1 MNTMLPSPPKSFG
14 RLSDVFISALGSI
27 TGIDNRL
34 GLRKVESA
42 CVVMVDGL
50 GVENIAFAAGHMK
63 FLGKQSL
70 NAIRCAF
77 PSTTASSLVSFAT
90 GDRPG
95 VHNFVGYQVQHD
107 GEPLNLLTG
116 LTANAAKDL
125 QHRPTVSETAKSSGL
140 ECYFIGPPE
149 YENSGFTNATMRD
162 ATYVA
167 EKEISKRVSRAVAL
181 LKTQK
186 RSLIYLYIPELDQ
199 TAHRYGSRSMQW
211 LQRAEDVDSELSRLV
226 DETPKRAGILVTA
239 DHGIVDVP
247 TSNHIYLDDF
257 DFDWTVV
264 HSVGGDPRSRYLYLK
279 EDSLTRSV
287 RESLTDILGADVH
300 ICEVQDLVD
309 SGWLAKPTAE
319 ARSLLPQLFLIAK
332 TTVAIYHRSFSRP
345 QSMKMIGQHGSIS
358 DAETRVPLV
367 KLNGYA

>member
-1 MNTMLPSPPKSFG
+1 M
-14 RLSDVFISALGSI
+14 

-34 GLRKVESA
+34 GLRKVDLG

-50 GVENIAFAAGHMK
+50 GVENITFAAGHMK

-95 VHNFVGYQVQHD
+95 VHNFVGYQVQKND
-107 GEPLNLLTG
+107 EPLNLLTG
-116 LTANAAKDL
+116 LTPNEAKAL
-125 QHRPTVSETAKSSGL
+125 QRRVTVSEKARASGL

-167 EKEISKRVSRAVAL
+167 EKDISKRVSRAVEL

-186 RSLIYLYIPELDQ
+186 RCLIYLYVPELDQ
-199 TAHRYGSRSMQW
+199 TAHRHGSRSMQW

-226 DETPKRAGILVTA
+226 DEAPKRAGILVTA

-247 TSNHIYLDDF
+247 TTNHIYLDDL

-264 HSVGGDPRSRYLYLK
+264 QSVGGDPRSRFLYLT
-279 EDSLTRSV
+279 EPSLTSSV
-287 RESLTDILGADVH
+287 RQSLTDELGADVH
-300 ICEVQDLVD
+300 VCEVQDLVD
-309 SGWLAKPTAE
+309 SGWLANPTAE

-332 TTVAIYHRSFSRP
+332 TAVAMYHRSFSKP

>member
-1 MNTMLPSPPKSFG
+1 M
-14 RLSDVFISALGSI
+14 

-34 GLRKVESA
+34 GLRKVDLG

-50 GVENIAFAAGHMK
+50 GVENITFAAGHMK

-95 VHNFVGYQVQHD
+95 VHNFVGYQVQKND
-107 GEPLNLLTG
+107 EPLNLLTG
-116 LTANAAKDL
+116 LTPNEAKAL
-125 QHRPTVSETAKSSGL
+125 QRRVTVSEKARASGL

-167 EKEISKRVSRAVAL
+167 EKDISKRVSRAVDL

-186 RSLIYLYIPELDQ
+186 RCLIYLYVPELDQ
-199 TAHRYGSRSMQW
+199 TAHRHGSRSMQW

-226 DETPKRAGILVTA
+226 DEAPKRAGILVTA

-247 TSNHIYLDDF
+247 TTNHIYLDDL

-264 HSVGGDPRSRYLYLK
+264 QSVGGDPRSRFLYLT
-279 EDSLTRSV
+279 EPSLTSSV
-287 RESLTDILGADVH
+287 RQSLTDELGADVH
-300 ICEVQDLVD
+300 VCEVQDLVD
-309 SGWLAKPTAE
+309 SGWLANPTAE

-332 TTVAIYHRSFSRP
+332 TAVAMYHRSFSKP

>member
-1 MNTMLPSPPKSFG
+1 M
-14 RLSDVFISALGSI
+14 
-27 TGIDNRL
+27 TGNENRL

-50 GVENIAFAAGHMK
+50 GVENITFAAGHMK
-63 FLGKQSL
+63 FLGKQPL

-90 GDRPG
+90 GDLPG
-95 VHNFVGYQVQHD
+95 VHNFVGYQVQQN

-116 LTANAAKDL
+116 LTPSESKTL
-125 QHRPTVSETAKSSGL
+125 QNRLTVSEQAKASGL
-140 ECYFIGPPE
+140 DCYFIGPPE

-162 ATYVA
+162 AMYVA

-199 TAHRYGSRSMQW
+199 AAHRYGSRSMQW

-226 DETPKRAGILVTA
+226 KETSNRVGILVTA
-239 DHGIVDVP
+239 DHGIVDVH
-247 TSNHIYLDDF
+247 TNSHIYLDDL
-257 DFDWTVV
+257 DFDWNSVQ
-264 HSVGGDPRSRYLYLK
+264 SVGGDPRARYLYLK
-279 EDSLTRSV
+279 DVSLTSSIRK
-287 RESLTDILGADVH
+287 SLTETLGSDVLV
-300 ICEVQDLVD
+300 CEVEDLVE
-309 SGWLAKPTAE
+309 SGWLPNPTDE
-319 ARSLLPQLFLIAK
+319 SRGLLPQLFLIAK
-332 TTVAIYHRSFSRP
+332 TKVALYHRSFSKP

>member
-14 RLSDVFISALGSI
+14 RLSDVFISALGSM

-34 GLRKVESA
+34 GLRKVDLG

-50 GVENIAFAAGHMK
+50 GVENITFAAGHMK

-95 VHNFVGYQVQHD
+95 VHNFVGYQVQKND
-107 GEPLNLLTG
+107 EPLNLLTG
-116 LTANAAKDL
+116 LTPNDAKAL
-125 QHRPTVSETAKSSGL
+125 QRRVTVSEKARASGL

-167 EKEISKRVSRAVAL
+167 EKEISKRVSRAVEL

-186 RSLIYLYIPELDQ
+186 RCLIYLYIPELDQ
-199 TAHRYGSRSMQW
+199 TAHRHGSRSMQW

-226 DETPKRAGILVTA
+226 DEAPKRAGILVTA

-247 TSNHIYLDDF
+247 TTNHIYLDDL
-257 DFDWTVV
+257 DFDWAVV
-264 HSVGGDPRSRYLYLK
+264 QSVGGDPRSRFLYLT
-279 EDSLTRSV
+279 EPSLTSSV
-287 RESLTDILGADVH
+287 RQSLTDELGADVH
-300 ICEVQDLVD
+300 VCEVQDLVD
-309 SGWLAKPTAE
+309 SGWLANPTAE

-332 TTVAIYHRSFSRP
+332 TAVAIYHRSFSKP

>member
-1 MNTMLPSPPKSFG
+1 M
-14 RLSDVFISALGSI
+14 
-27 TGIDNRL
+27 

-95 VHNFVGYQVQHD
+95 VHNFVGYQVQKN

-116 LTANAAKDL
+116 LTANAAKAL
-125 QHRPTVSETAKSSGL
+125 QHRVTVSEKAKASGL

-149 YENSGFTNATMRD
+149 YENSGFTNATMRE

-167 EKEISKRVSRAVAL
+167 EKEISQRVSRAVAL
-181 LKTQK
+181 LMTQK
-186 RSLIYLYIPELDQ
+186 RCLIYLYIPELDQ

-226 DETPKRAGILVTA
+226 DQTPKRAGILVTA

-247 TSNHIYLDDF
+247 TTNHIYLDDL

-264 HSVGGDPRSRYLYLK
+264 QSFGGDPRSRYLYLT
-279 EDSLTRSV
+279 EPSLTSSV
-287 RESLTDILGADVH
+287 RQTLTDKLGVDVH
-300 ICEVQDLVD
+300 VCELQDLVD
-309 SGWLAKPTAE
+309 SGWLANPSAE

-332 TTVAIYHRSFSRP
+332 TSVAIYHRSFSKP